1 MGLFILGIVF
11 IILGVGCVH
20 LYEHTRWATEGW
32 HFWGWGI
39 IVVTCILLVIVI
51 LGSVCAIANNEIYYQ
66 NMLEEKAA
74 IEFRLDNID
83 KDTNLIVNG
92 GIYNDVVEFNNKL
105 REYKTWTH
113 NFWIGWMY
121 EDKPAEIDY
130 IKLPSG
136 VS

>member
-20 LYEHTRWATEGW
+20 LYEHTRWVDEGW
-32 HFWGWGI
+32 YICGWAI
-39 IVVTCILLVIVI
+39 IVITCILLVVVI
-51 LGSVCAIANNEIYYQ
+51 IGSVCAIANNEIYYQ

-74 IEFRLDNID
+74 IEFRLDNVD

-92 GIYNDVVEFNNKL
+92 GIYNDVVEFNNEL
-105 REYKTWTH
+105 RKFKTWTH
-113 NFWIGWMY
+113 NFWVGWMY
-121 EDKPAEIDY
+121 EDMPAEIDY